1 MKTGQWKWEK
11 RNNIRNSHGCLGYN
25 GNKLDG
31 EIWKITSTLAN
42 WNGLSDF
49 EISITL
55 ELDGTLARA
64 DVIFHIS
71 LQIGWQSWELL
82 PETTNEHVL
91 PTP

>member
-31 EIWKITSTLAN
+31 EIWKITSTLARVPSN
-42 WNGLSDF
+42 SRVI
-49 EISITL
+49 EISKS
-55 ELDGTLARA
+55 ESPFQLARA